1 MKFVDHV
8 EFDRLTE
15 FLTDRRHGSFVI
27 QGKLELYSCEKLPA
41 NASPSYSP
49 ITVSPPLINTGG
61 VRQVSDGVLV
71 LKSKPRS
78 SSIDDSSPRKFRG
91 RMRSQSLGSLDERCS
106 QTLLTEMRHALNDC
120 FPDYD
125 FSTMKFE
132 QFVPHSV
139 KECMKTVNKHLEFV
153 VKELD
158 CQFLSKLWKSV
169 NESVELE
176 RCEVFSYQPDMND
189 DPFSDGILW
198 SFNFFIY
205 NKERGRIAYFMSN
218 AKRNEM
224 EISYDSPL
232 KTGDEDSDEDSIGP
246 ANDSDTD

>member
-153 VKELD
+153 VKVSICSTIRLPSLDSRLPPANDVRIFPKELD

-176 RCEVFSYQPDMND
+176 RCKSSVSSLTSLGEPVNSGLISFFCFFS
-189 DPFSDGILW
+189 FCRR
-198 SFNFFIY
+198 SF
-205 NKERGRIAYFMSN
+205 
-218 AKRNEM
+218 
-224 EISYDSPL
+224 
-232 KTGDEDSDEDSIGP
+232 
-246 ANDSDTD
+246 